1 MQSAAIQ
8 IMFGAF
14 ESMSWLN
21 HVMNVSFI
29 KVGERG
35 EASPIAID
43 PDAIEPLP
51 TLEVKQAIGAP
62 L

>member
-29 KVGERG
+29 KVGEARRSF
-35 EASPIAID
+35 AD
-43 PDAIEPLP
+43 RN
-51 TLEVKQAIGAP
+51 
-62 L
+62 